1 MSVGDKL
8 FGYAKAQM
16 TTGRIDLERPPPL
29 KLVERQLHETEG
41 YLLEVVTSDFPFVSV
56 LAQHLLKAGGKRLR
70 VALTFLGSAFGD
82 RDPLREEDI
91 RKLAA
96 ALELTHVAT
105 LQHDDIIDE
114 ADTRHGVPAV
124 NKNWTNTLSVLSGDY
139 LFAKSSLLAA
149 EVGGEVPIVLAA
161 TIAALCEG
169 QVKEIEAAFQTE
181 RAPEAYLEV
190 IERKTARLFASA
202 AYLGA
207 RVGGADMEVAKKL
220 ERYGIT
226 FGLVFQLVDDLLDF
240 LGDERKLGK
249 PVGTDLKEGVYT
261 LPLLHAL
268 QERGDVADL
277 VKSEK
282 DLPRL
287 VETLHET
294 GSFKYARAETLRY
307 ANEARE
313 IARSLAD
320 VPERESL
327 ESLIDFV
334 VERIPSTAAA

>member
-1 MSVGDKL
+1 M
-8 FGYAKAQM
+8 
-16 TTGRIDLERPPPL
+16 TGRNDLERPPPL
-29 KLVERQLHETEG
+29 QLVERQLRETEG

-70 VALTFLGSAFGD
+70 VALTFLGAGFGD
-82 RDPLREEDI
+82 RDQARQEDV

-114 ADTRHGVPAV
+114 ADTRHGVKAV
-124 NKNWTNTLSVLSGDY
+124 NKNWTNTIAVLSGDY

-149 EVGGEVPIVLAA
+149 EVGGEVPAALAE

-207 RVGGADMEVAKKL
+207 RVGGADLDVARKL

-249 PVGTDLKEGVYT
+249 PIGTDVKEGVYT
-261 LPLLHAL
+261 LPLLHAM
-268 QERGDVADL
+268 QEREEVTKL
-277 VKSEK
+277 LK
-282 DLPRL
+282 DERDIPRL
-287 VETLHET
+287 LEIMQET

-307 ANEARE
+307 ADEARA

-334 VERIPSTAAA
+334 IERIPATAAA

>member
-1 MSVGDKL
+1 MAS
-8 FGYAKAQM
+8 
-16 TTGRIDLERPPPL
+16 RSDLERPPPL
-29 KLVERQLHETEG
+29 RLVERQLHETEG
-41 YLLEVVTSDFPFVSV
+41 FLLEVVTSDFPFVSV
-56 LAQHLLKAGGKRLR
+56 LAQHLLRAGGKRLR
-70 VALTFLGSAFGD
+70 VALTFLGAGFGD
-82 RDPLREEDI
+82 RDPSREADI

-114 ADTRHGVPAV
+114 ADTRHGVPSV
-124 NKNWTNTLSVLSGDY
+124 NANWTNTLSVLSGDY

-149 EVGGEVPIVLAA
+149 EVGGEVPHVLAA

-169 QVKEIEAAFQTE
+169 QIREIEGAFQTDRSPDE
-181 RAPEAYLEV
+181 YLGV

-207 RVGGADMEVAKKL
+207 RVGNADVEVARRL
-220 ERYGIT
+220 ERYGVA
-226 FGLVFQLVDDLLDF
+226 FGLTFQLVDDLLDF

-249 PVGTDLKEGVYT
+249 PIGTDLKEGVYT
-261 LPLLHAL
+261 LPLLHAMGK
-268 QERGDVADL
+268 RDDIADL
-277 VKSEK
+277 VRSEG

-287 VETLHET
+287 VETLRET
-294 GSFKYARAETLRY
+294 GSFRYARAEAERY
-307 ANEARE
+307 GEEALE

-327 ESLIDFV
+327 ESLVGFV
-334 VERIPSTAAA
+334 VERIPSSAAA